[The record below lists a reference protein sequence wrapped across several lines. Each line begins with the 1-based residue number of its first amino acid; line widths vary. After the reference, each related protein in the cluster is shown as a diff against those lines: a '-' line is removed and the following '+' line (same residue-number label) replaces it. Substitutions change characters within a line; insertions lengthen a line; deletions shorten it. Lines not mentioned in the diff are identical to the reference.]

1 MLIRREKIMI
11 EIESLLQ
18 CPSCGSSLLRQED
31 GFMCSFCGKRFN
43 KRMGVYDFL
52 LSGRDQWEMVGK
64 GFMNGQEEIE
74 KRFFETPEEQLSP
87 ADQLIKAVALW
98 YRGEFDEFKR
108 LMQSSREA
116 IYTEEYNRAM
126 VQSVHHTVELIKKES
141 GVVLDLATGMGGLLE
156 ELLTYT
162 ERDYLSADIS
172 PSSSFGL
179 LQYLRY
185 RGWGDRVY
193 QIIAGG
199 EKLPFKNDSL
209 DLIVSAAGFQNMD
222 NSREVFT
229 ESRRVSRKLITLCIF
244 FEEDDPNLAYV
255 KERNLHVSHLFVE
268 GLEEAGWNV
277 TVENVIK
284 VRAEPTP
291 QSMILGIRPDQLPVT
306 ATTMNFEIIVAE

>member
-1 MLIRREKIMI
+1 MI
-11 EIESLLQ
+11 EVESLLQ
-18 CPSCGSSLLRQED
+18 CPSCSSSLLSQED
-31 GFMCSFCGKRFN
+31 SFMCSRCGKRFK
-43 KRMGVYDFL
+43 KRMGIYDFL

-98 YRGEFDEFKR
+98 YRGKFDEFKR
-108 LMQSSREA
+108 LMKRSREA
-116 IYTEEYNRAM
+116 IYTEEYNSAM
-126 VQSVHHTVELIKKES
+126 VQSVYHTVELIKKEN

-156 ELLTYT
+156 ELLAYT
-162 ERDYLSADIS
+162 EREYISVDIS

-193 QIIAGG
+193 QIIADGK
-199 EKLPFKNDSL
+199 KLPFRNDSL
-209 DLIVSAAGFQNMD
+209 DLIVSAAGFQNME

-229 ESRRVSRKLITLCIF
+229 ETRRVSRKLITLCIF
-244 FEEDDPNLAYV
+244 FEEDDPNLSYV
-255 KERNLHVSHLFVE
+255 KDRNLHVSRLFIE

-284 VRAEPTP
+284 ARAEPTP

-306 ATTMNFEIIVAE
+306 PTTRNFEIIVAE